1 MANGKNDRKKFLEVA
16 IAIIVIIIAQFL
28 GIDIIPTDSPI
39 ENPEGKLIMTMIDVE
54 QADCFLLQQ
63 GNYVALI
70 DCGTEDTEEDVVKF
84 LQEKGISRIDFL
96 FGTHPHDDHMGAM
109 AEVITNFEMGTII
122 YPNVK
127 DGLQTSNWY
136 EALEEQLE
144 SGEYN
149 IEYSKVGS
157 VYNLGESKIEI
168 IGPITETTNNLNN
181 YSIVTKVSFGEMNI
195 IMTGDAE
202 KAVEKEL
209 VKSGINLEAEIL
221 KVGHHGSDTSS
232 TSEFLDAVN
241 PQYALISCGVGNIHE
256 HPKEETM
263 QKLEERNIEV
273 YRTDE
278 SGTVVVTITATDISF
293 SCEPGDYLSGVELV
307 EREGK

>member
-1 MANGKNDRKKFLEVA
+1 MPYFVKTSYGKPEIQTVRQGYIEEIKVSGSGKADS
-16 IAIIVIIIAQFL
+16 IIKLKQGVNIIYGPSNTGKSYIINC
-28 GIDIIPTDSPI
+28 IDYMFGAKDS
-39 ENPEGKLIMTMIDVE
+39 
-54 QADCFLLQQ
+54 
-63 GNYVALI
+63 LI
-70 DCGTEDTEEDVVKF
+70 DESFGYDTISLTVRTESGSVVMRRGLGK
-84 LQEKGISRIDFL
+84 KKVVVDS
-96 FGTHPHDDHMGAM
+96 DDPS
-109 AEVITNFEMGTII
+109 V
-122 YPNVK
+122 
-127 DGLQTSNWY
+127 
-136 EALEEQLE
+136 E